1 VALVAAGAPFDVEY
15 RVRHADG
22 HWVWVH
28 DRAVST
34 DEHEGGVLVT
44 GVFSDIT
51 DRKQAETI
59 RSLLLRQV
67 VNVQEAERA
76 RLARELHD
84 ETAQSL
90 AALLIGLSR
99 LRRARTLDDTRQQ
112 AERLHAVADR
122 VLTEV
127 RRMSR
132 GLRPQVLD
140 EFGLAH
146 ALTRYAAEFG
156 EMRSLAV
163 TVRASGLE
171 GRRLP
176 SEVEIALFRIMQE
189 ALSNVARHAKATTAA
204 VAVDCFDG
212 VVVMTATDDGIGFD
226 VAAVLGATDG
236 AAGLGLH
243 SIRERAA
250 ILGGTASV
258 QSAANAGTRIVVEI
272 PLGGGGR

>member
-1 VALVAAGAPFDVEY
+1 
-15 RVRHADG
+15 
-22 HWVWVH
+22 
-28 DRAVST
+28 
-34 DEHEGGVLVT
+34 
-44 GVFSDIT
+44 VFSDIT

-163 TVRASGLE
+163 TVRAAGLE

-189 ALSNVARHAKATTAA
+189 ALSNVARHAKATTAS

-236 AAGLGLH
+236 ARPLPAASRRTPRSGLGRRL
-243 SIRERAA
+243 AA
-250 ILGGTASV
+250 EPFSAPGHAGSRGRSLGG
-258 QSAANAGTRIVVEI
+258 AAARPPGSPGGAYCGAGSGAGRRAKGVGGRFAAA
-272 PLGGGGR
+272 GGGLPPGTAA